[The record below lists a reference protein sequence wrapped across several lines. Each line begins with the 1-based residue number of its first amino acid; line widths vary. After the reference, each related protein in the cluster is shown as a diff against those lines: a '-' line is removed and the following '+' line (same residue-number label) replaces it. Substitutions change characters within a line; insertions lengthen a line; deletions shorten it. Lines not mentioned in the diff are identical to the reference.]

1 MSELEYVPLRKNP
14 TFLMT
19 NKQLI
24 DYIRN
29 AVNNN
34 SPCVWLTSDD
44 DSLFINKVEGFLI
57 EINLDTDEVENG
69 LKGEYR
75 LPTSYEMKIGQ
86 PLRAIDIF
94 YTASGRYVYISN
106 QFVCVS
112 VFVIT
117 NPLYKGPRI
126 RCQTSVFKPK
136 VFMPKMVDFFER
148 AFFGKSRYT
157 R

>member
-14 TFLMT
+14 TFLMN

-24 DYIRN
+24 DYVRN
-29 AVNNN
+29 AMNNN

-44 DSLFINKVEGFLI
+44 DSLFINKSEGILI
-57 EINLDTDEVENG
+57 EINLDSEEVESG
-69 LKGEYR
+69 LKGLYR
-75 LPTSYEMKIGQ
+75 LPTSYEMNIGQ

-106 QFVCVS
+106 PFVCVS
-112 VFVIT
+112 VYVVT
-117 NPLYKGPRI
+117 NPLYRGPRI
-126 RCQTSVFKPK
+126 RCQTSVLKPK
-136 VFMPKMVDFFER
+136 VFMPKMIDFFMR
-148 AFFGKSRYT
+148 AFFGKDQRG